1 MISTFNLIKLNA
13 LLEDFYALSRIR
25 ITVFD
30 ENFNELAAYPE
41 HISPI
46 CQIIRTDANAHAQCR
61 ECDRHACQ
69 TAARRHK
76 AYTYRC
82 HAGLTESIAP
92 LYMGNVL
99 IGYLLF
105 GHVFSFASHEEG
117 WEELR
122 NRCSCYEID
131 LSALKTACD
140 AQPVIPDVYIAS
152 ASHILQAVACYL
164 CMERMV
170 SLHQQELPVQI
181 DHYITEHYLDDIRVS
196 DLCGKFG
203 IGKTFLYEMVKQ
215 NYGVGLAEYIRKLR
229 IEKAKEL
236 LLADQSL
243 SLAEIAALC
252 GFKDYNYFITVFKR
266 VEGISPKKFQ
276 QKERNSETTSG
287 SPENSAS
294 SLQTA
299 IL

>member
-13 LLEDFYALSRIR
+13 LLKDFHALSQIR

-30 ENFNELAAYPE
+30 ENFNELAACPE
-41 HISPI
+41 HISPV
-46 CQIIRTDANAHAQCR
+46 CQIIRTDHNAHAMCR

-69 TAARRHK
+69 TAARQHK

-105 GHVFSFASHEEG
+105 GHVFSYSSHEEG
-117 WEELR
+117 WEQIQKL
-122 NRCSCYEID
+122 CSHYKID
-131 LSALKTACD
+131 MSALKAACD
-140 AQPVIPDVYIAS
+140 VQPVITEDYIAS

-181 DHYITEHYLDDIRVS
+181 DKYISEHYLEDIGVS
-196 DLCGKFG
+196 SLCEKFE
-203 IGKTFLYEMVKQ
+203 IGKTFLYEIVKQ
-215 NYGVGLAEYIRKLR
+215 NYGIGLAEYVRKLR
-229 IEKAKEL
+229 IGKAKEL
-236 LLADQSL
+236 LLTNQSL
-243 SLAEIAALC
+243 PLAEIASQC

-266 VEGISPKKFQ
+266 MEGIPPKQFQ
-276 QKERNSETTSG
+276 IRQQDYL
-287 SPENSAS
+287 AD
-294 SLQTA
+294 
-299 IL
+299 